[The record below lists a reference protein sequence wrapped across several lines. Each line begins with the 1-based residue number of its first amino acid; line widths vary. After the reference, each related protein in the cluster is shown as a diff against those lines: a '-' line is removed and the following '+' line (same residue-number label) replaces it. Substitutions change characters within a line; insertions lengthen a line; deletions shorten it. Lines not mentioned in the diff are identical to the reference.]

1 MTREEFSKQLPELVR
16 NYKPATDV
24 AQHIKNLDLLMVIGP
39 SGSGKTAVINRMHL
53 KYIVSHTTRDARAD
67 EKEGVD
73 YYFRQDYDQIVKEM
87 QEGRFVQVAVD
98 SGGDLKA
105 TRDDAYPDSG
115 IAVMAVIAS
124 VVPIYRQLG
133 FRKTISVFITP
144 PSFEEWMERLDVH
157 DLTAEQQQLRLAEA
171 ARSLEFAL
179 NDKETHLIL
188 NDDIIAA
195 VNQVKNVL
203 EGNIDQERE
212 GQARSLAEQ
221 LLGNV
226 GYNKYLSE

>member
-1 MTREEFSKQLPELVR
+1 MTRDEFSKQLPELVK

-24 AQHIKNLDLLMVIGP
+24 ASHIKNLDLLMVVGP
-39 SGSGKTAVINRMHL
+39 SGSGKTAIINRLHL
-53 KYIVSHTTRDARAD
+53 KYIVSHTTRDLRAD
-67 EKEGVD
+67 EKEGID
-73 YYFRQDYDQIVKEM
+73 YYFRQDYDQIINEIK
-87 QEGRFVQVAVD
+87 EGRFVQVAVD

-124 VVPIYRQLG
+124 VVPGYRQLG

-144 PSFEEWMERLDVH
+144 PSFEEWMQRLDVH
-157 DLTAEQQQLRLAEA
+157 ELSAEQQALRLAEA

-179 NDKETHLIL
+179 NDKDVHLIL
-188 NDDIIAA
+188 NDDIIEA

-212 GQARSLAEQ
+212 NEARSIAEE

>member
-16 NYKPATDV
+16 QYKPATDV
-24 AQHIKNLDLLMVIGP
+24 SKHINNLDLLMVIGP
-39 SGSGKTAVINRMHL
+39 SGSGKTAIINRLHL
-53 KYIVSHTTRDARAD
+53 KYIVSHTTRDARPD
-67 EKEGVD
+67 EKEGID
-73 YYFRQDYDQIVKEM
+73 YYFRKDYDQIVKEM

-124 VVPIYRQLG
+124 VVPTYRQLG

-157 DLTAEQQQLRLAEA
+157 ELTAEQQQLRLAEA

-179 NDKETHLIL
+179 NDKDTHLIL

-212 GQARSLAEQ
+212 TQARSLAEQ

>member
-1 MTREEFSKQLPELVR
+1 
-16 NYKPATDV
+16 
-24 AQHIKNLDLLMVIGP
+24 
-39 SGSGKTAVINRMHL
+39 
-53 KYIVSHTTRDARAD
+53 
-67 EKEGVD
+67 
-73 YYFRQDYDQIVKEM
+73 VKEM

-124 VVPIYRQLG
+124 VVPTYRQLG

-157 DLTAEQQQLRLAEA
+157 ELTAEQQQLRLAEA

-179 NDKETHLIL
+179 NDKDTHLIL

-212 GQARSLAEQ
+212 TQARSLAEQ

>member
-1 MTREEFSKQLPELVR
+1 MTREEFSKQLSELVKE
-16 NYKPATDV
+16 YKPASDV
-24 AQHIKNLDLLMVIGP
+24 ANHIKNLDLLMVIGP
-39 SGSGKTAVINRMHL
+39 SGVGKTAIINRLNL
-53 KYIVSHTTRDARAD
+53 KYIISDTTREPRPD

-73 YYFRQDYDQIVKEM
+73 YFFRQDYDQIVEEM
-87 QEGRFVQVAVD
+87 KNGRFVQVAVD

-105 TRDDAYPDSG
+105 TRDNAYPDSG
-115 IAVMAVIAS
+115 IAVMAVIAG
-124 VVPIYRQLG
+124 VVPSYRQLG

-144 PSFEEWMERLDVH
+144 PSFEEWMQRLDVH
-157 DLTAEQQQLRLAEA
+157 NLTAEQQALRLSEA

-179 NDKETHLIL
+179 NDKEIHLIL
-188 NDDIIAA
+188 NDDIIEA
-195 VNQVKNVL
+195 VNQTKNVL

-212 GQARSLAEQ
+212 EEALSITEQ